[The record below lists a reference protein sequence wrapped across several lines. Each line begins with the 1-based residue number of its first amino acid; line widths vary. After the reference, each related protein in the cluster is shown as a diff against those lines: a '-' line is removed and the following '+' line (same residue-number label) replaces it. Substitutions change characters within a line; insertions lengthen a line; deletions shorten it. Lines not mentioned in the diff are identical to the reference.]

1 MDINTLLLH
10 REVSA
15 ATELKN
21 NGVEEQK
28 TAPHAAVV
36 EIEGSGKGQWRTSL
50 LVYVGGKKLG
60 VKQGCGEGLSGRG
73 EGMSRDIEVRSS

>member
-21 NGVEEQK
+21 NVEEQK
-28 TAPHAAVV
+28 EAPHAAVV
-36 EIEGSGKGQWRTSL
+36 EIEGSGKPS
-50 LVYVGGKKLG
+50 GGHDFS
-60 VKQGCGEGLSGRG
+60 C
-73 EGMSRDIEVRSS
+73 M